1 LASEECIF
9 IVGAAINNTATLTRT
24 PFLPSVRNLTV
35 GVAAI
40 LFVALCALPT
50 IYMFVVSF
58 FSPDGSFSLANYRL
72 LLTESRQRELLLT
85 SVQLGTGTAVLATA
99 IGAPLGMLLA
109 RADLP
114 AKRFLRVA
122 LVVPLVLPSYMLA
135 LAWIYVGG
143 SAGLVA
149 QLIGRDLLS
158 RWTYSLT
165 GAILVLGLS
174 LYPLSM
180 LATEAA
186 ARRVEASLEEAG
198 LLVAGPRRSMWSITL
213 PLIAPSIAGAA
224 LLTFVLALSEF
235 SVPGVLRV
243 HVFTTEVFTAFAA
256 LYDFGAATARATP
269 MLALALIAG
278 VVVNLV
284 VGDRWLTSRRST
296 RTGLP
301 LPLGRWRALAIAGS
315 ALVLALAVI
324 LPLVVLA
331 LEAGRLSRI
340 TTALSASVQAI
351 TNSLLLAVIGAT
363 LILVLALALGYGRG
377 RARTRFKQLV
387 DLGFIVVFAVPSTV
401 VGVGLIGLWNRS
413 GWPGQVYSSSAIIV
427 IAYLARFVPVAA
439 LILAASVRQIPQS
452 FEESAELSG
461 ASWPRVFF
469 RIVLPQMK
477 TGLAAAWVVAFIFTF
492 GELGAT
498 VLVAPPGESTLPV
511 RVYTLIANTRSS
523 EVAALALMQAL
534 VILIPLGLLGTLAS
548 NGGKR

>member
-1 LASEECIF
+1 M
-9 IVGAAINNTATLTRT
+9 GAAITNTAILRRTL
-24 PFLPSVRNLTV
+24 FLPSVRTLTV
-35 GVAAI
+35 GIAAT
-40 LFVALCALPT
+40 LFVVLCALPT

-58 FSPDGSFSLANYRL
+58 VNANGSFSLANYRL
-72 LLTESRQRELLLT
+72 LLTETRQRELLLT
-85 SVQLGTGTAVLATA
+85 SIQLGAGTAVLATA
-99 IGAPLGMLLA
+99 IGVPLGMLLA

-122 LVVPLVLPSYMLA
+122 LIVPLVLPSYMLA

-143 SAGLVA
+143 SAGLVT

-186 ARRVEASLEEAG
+186 ARRVEASLEEAA
-198 LLVAGPRRSMWSITL
+198 LLVAGPRRSVWSITL

-235 SVPGVLRV
+235 SVPSVLRV
-243 HVFTTEVFTAFAA
+243 RVFTTEVFTAFAA

-278 VVVNLV
+278 IAVNLV

-296 RTGLP
+296 RTGLT
-301 LPLGRWRALAIAGS
+301 LPLGRWRALAIAAS
-315 ALVLALAVI
+315 ALVLAFAVI

-340 TTALSASVQAI
+340 ATALSASVQAI
-351 TNSLLLAVIGAT
+351 TNSLFLGIVGAT
-363 LILVLALALGYGRG
+363 LILVLGLALGYWRG
-377 RARTRFKQLV
+377 RARTRFKGLV

-413 GWPGQVYSSSAIIV
+413 GWPGKVYSSAAIIV

-439 LILAASVRQIPQS
+439 LILAASVRQIPKS

-461 ASWPRVFF
+461 ASWLRVFF

-477 TGLAAAWVVAFIFTF
+477 TGIAAAWVVAFIFAF

-523 EVAALALMQAL
+523 EVAALVLMQAL
-534 VILIPLGLLGTLAS
+534 VILIPLALLSTLAS

>member
-1 LASEECIF
+1 M
-9 IVGAAINNTATLTRT
+9 GAAINNTAILRRT
-24 PFLPSVRNLTV
+24 PFLPSVRTLTV
-35 GVAAI
+35 GIAAI
-40 LFVALCALPT
+40 LFVMLCALPT

-58 FSPDGSFSLANYRL
+58 FSTDGSFSLANYRL
-72 LLTESRQRELLLT
+72 LLTESRQRELFLT
-85 SVQLGTGTAVLATA
+85 SIQLGTGTAVLATA
-99 IGAPLGMLLA
+99 IGVPLGVLLA

-143 SAGLVA
+143 STGLVA

-186 ARRVEASLEEAG
+186 ARRVEASLEEAA
-198 LLVAGPRRSMWSITL
+198 LLVAGPRRTVWSITL

-235 SVPGVLRV
+235 SVPAVLRV
-243 HVFTTEVFTAFAA
+243 GVFTTEVFTAFAA

-278 VVVNLV
+278 IAVNLV

-296 RTGLP
+296 RTGLT
-301 LPLGRWRALAIAGS
+301 LPLGRWRALAIAAS
-315 ALVLALAVI
+315 ALVLIFAVV

-340 TTALSASVQAI
+340 TTALNASVQAI

-363 LILVLALALGYGRG
+363 LILVLGLALGYGRG
-377 RARTRFKQLV
+377 RARARFKELV
-387 DLGFIVVFAVPSTV
+387 DLGFIIVFAVPSTV

-439 LILAASVRQIPQS
+439 LILAVSVRQIPKS
-452 FEESAELSG
+452 FEEAAELSG
-461 ASWPRVFF
+461 ASWLRVFF

-477 TGLAAAWVVAFIFTF
+477 TGLAAAWVVAFIFAF

-511 RVYTLIANTRSS
+511 RVYTLIANTKSS

-534 VILIPLGLLGTLAS
+534 VILIPLALLGTFAS

>member
-1 LASEECIF
+1 
-9 IVGAAINNTATLTRT
+9 VGAAINNTAILRRT
-24 PFLPSVRNLTV
+24 PFLPSVRTLTI
-35 GVAAI
+35 GIAAI
-40 LFVALCALPT
+40 LFVMLCALPT

-58 FSPDGSFSLANYRL
+58 INADGSFSFANYRL

-85 SVQLGTGTAVLATA
+85 SIQLGTGTAVLATA
-99 IGAPLGMLLA
+99 IGVPLGMLLA

-122 LVVPLVLPSYMLA
+122 LIVPLVLPSYMLA

-143 SAGLVA
+143 SAGLAA

-186 ARRVEASLEEAG
+186 ARRVEASLEEAA
-198 LLVAGPRRSMWSITL
+198 LLVAGPRRTMWSITL

-235 SVPGVLRV
+235 SVPAVLRV
-243 HVFTTEVFTAFAA
+243 GVFTTEVFTAFAA

-284 VGDRWLTSRRST
+284 VGDRWLTSLRST

-301 LPLGRWRALAIAGS
+301 LPLGSWRAFAIAGS
-315 ALVLALAVI
+315 AIVLAFAVV

-340 TTALSASVQAI
+340 TTALSASLQAI

-363 LILVLALALGYGRG
+363 LILVLGLALGYGRG
-377 RARTRFKQLV
+377 RARTRLKELV
-387 DLGFIVVFAVPSTV
+387 DLGFIIVFAVPSTV

-413 GWPGQVYSSSAIIV
+413 GWPGHVYSSAAIIV

-439 LILAASVRQIPQS
+439 LILAASVRQIPKS

-461 ASWPRVFF
+461 ASWLRVFF

-477 TGLAAAWVVAFIFTF
+477 TGLAAAWVVAFIFAF

-534 VILIPLGLLGTLAS
+534 VILIPLALLGTLAS

>member
-1 LASEECIF
+1 
-9 IVGAAINNTATLTRT
+9 VGAAINNTAILRRT
-24 PFLPSVRNLTV
+24 PFLPSVRTLTV
-35 GVAAI
+35 GIAAI

-58 FSPDGSFSLANYRL
+58 VNANGSFSLANYRL
-72 LLTESRQRELLLT
+72 LLTETRQRELLLT
-85 SVQLGTGTAVLATA
+85 SIQLGAGTAVLATA
-99 IGAPLGMLLA
+99 IGVPLGMLLA

-122 LVVPLVLPSYMLA
+122 LIVPLVLPSYMLA

-143 SAGLVA
+143 SAGLAA

-186 ARRVEASLEEAG
+186 ARRVEASLEEAA
-198 LLVAGPRRSMWSITL
+198 LLVAGPRRTVWSITL

-235 SVPGVLRV
+235 SVPAVLRV
-243 HVFTTEVFTAFAA
+243 RVFTTEVFTAFAA
-256 LYDFGAATARATP
+256 LYDFGAATGRATP

-315 ALVLALAVI
+315 AIVLAFAVV
-324 LPLVVLA
+324 LPLVVLTLA
-331 LEAGRLSRI
+331 AGRLSRI
-340 TTALSASVQAI
+340 TTALNASVQAI

-363 LILVLALALGYGRG
+363 LILVLGLALGYGRG
-377 RARTRFKQLV
+377 RARARFKELV
-387 DLGFIVVFAVPSTV
+387 DLGFIIVFAVPSTV

-413 GWPGQVYSSSAIIV
+413 GWPGQVYSSAAIIV

-439 LILAASVRQIPQS
+439 LILAASVRQIPKS

-461 ASWPRVFF
+461 ASWLRVFF

-477 TGLAAAWVVAFIFTF
+477 TGLAAAWVVAFIFAF

-534 VILIPLGLLGTLAS
+534 VILIPLALLGTFAS

>member
-1 LASEECIF
+1 M
-9 IVGAAINNTATLTRT
+9 GAAINNTAILRRT
-24 PFLPSVRNLTV
+24 PFLPSVRTLTV
-35 GVAAI
+35 GIAAI

-50 IYMFVVSF
+50 IYMFVLSF
-58 FSPDGSFSLANYRL
+58 INANGSFSFANYRL
-72 LLTESRQRELLLT
+72 LLTEARQRELLLT
-85 SVQLGTGTAVLATA
+85 TIQLGTGTAVLATA
-99 IGAPLGMLLA
+99 IGVPLGMLLA

-122 LVVPLVLPSYMLA
+122 FVVPLVLPSYMLA

-186 ARRVEASLEEAG
+186 ARRVEASLEEAA
-198 LLVAGPRRSMWSITL
+198 LLVAGPRRSVWSITL

-235 SVPGVLRV
+235 SVPSVLRV
-243 HVFTTEVFTAFAA
+243 RVFTTEVFTAFAA

-278 VVVNLV
+278 IVFNLV
-284 VGDRWLTSRRST
+284 VGDRWLTSQRST

-301 LPLGRWRALAIAGS
+301 LPLGRWRALAIAAS
-315 ALVLALAVI
+315 ALVLTFAVV

-331 LEAGRLSRI
+331 LEAGRLSRV

-363 LILVLALALGYGRG
+363 LILVLGLALGYGRG
-377 RARTRFKQLV
+377 RART
-387 DLGFIVVFAVPSTV
+387 
-401 VGVGLIGLWNRS
+401 
-413 GWPGQVYSSSAIIV
+413 
-427 IAYLARFVPVAA
+427 
-439 LILAASVRQIPQS
+439 
-452 FEESAELSG
+452 
-461 ASWPRVFF
+461 
-469 RIVLPQMK
+469 
-477 TGLAAAWVVAFIFTF
+477 
-492 GELGAT
+492 
-498 VLVAPPGESTLPV
+498 
-511 RVYTLIANTRSS
+511 
-523 EVAALALMQAL
+523 
-534 VILIPLGLLGTLAS
+534 
-548 NGGKR
+548 

>member
-1 LASEECIF
+1 M
-9 IVGAAINNTATLTRT
+9 GAAINNTAILRRT
-24 PFLPSVRNLTV
+24 PYLPSVRTLTI
-35 GVAAI
+35 GIAAI
-40 LFVALCALPT
+40 LFVLLCALPT

-58 FSPDGSFSLANYRL
+58 VNANGSFSLANYRL
-72 LLTESRQRELLLT
+72 LLTETRQRELLLT
-85 SVQLGTGTAVLATA
+85 SIQLGAGTAVLATA
-99 IGAPLGMLLA
+99 IGVPLGMLLA

-122 LVVPLVLPSYMLA
+122 LIVPLVLPSYMLA

-143 SAGLVA
+143 SAGLVT

-186 ARRVEASLEEAG
+186 ARRVEASLEEAA
-198 LLVAGPRRSMWSITL
+198 LLVAGPRRSVWSITL

-235 SVPGVLRV
+235 SVPSVLRV
-243 HVFTTEVFTAFAA
+243 RVFTTEVFTAFAA

-278 VVVNLV
+278 IAVNLV

-296 RTGLP
+296 RTGLT
-301 LPLGRWRALAIAGS
+301 LPLGRWRALAIAAS
-315 ALVLALAVI
+315 ALVLAFAVI

-340 TTALSASVQAI
+340 ATALSASVQAI
-351 TNSLLLAVIGAT
+351 TNSLFLGIVGAT
-363 LILVLALALGYGRG
+363 LILVLGLALGYWRG
-377 RARTRFKQLV
+377 RARTRFKGLV

-413 GWPGQVYSSSAIIV
+413 GWPGKVYSSAAIIV

-439 LILAASVRQIPQS
+439 LILAASVRQIPKS

-461 ASWPRVFF
+461 ASWLRVFF

-477 TGLAAAWVVAFIFTF
+477 TGIAAAWVVAFIFAF

-523 EVAALALMQAL
+523 EVAALVLMQAL
-534 VILIPLGLLGTLAS
+534 VILIPLALLSTLAS

>member
-1 LASEECIF
+1 M
-9 IVGAAINNTATLTRT
+9 GAAINNTAILRRT
-24 PFLPSVRNLTV
+24 PFLPSVRTLTV
-35 GVAAI
+35 GIAAI

-50 IYMFVVSF
+50 IYMFVLSF
-58 FSPDGSFSLANYRL
+58 IKADGSFSFANYRL

-85 SVQLGTGTAVLATA
+85 SIQLGTGTAVLATA
-99 IGAPLGMLLA
+99 IGVPLGMLLA

-186 ARRVEASLEEAG
+186 ARRVEASLEEAA
-198 LLVAGPRRSMWSITL
+198 LLVAGPRRSVWSITL
-213 PLIAPSIAGAA
+213 PLITPSIAGAA

-235 SVPGVLRV
+235 SVPSVLRV
-243 HVFTTEVFTAFAA
+243 RVFTTEVFTAFAA

-278 VVVNLV
+278 IAVNLV
-284 VGDRWLTSRRST
+284 VGDRWLTSRHST
-296 RTGLP
+296 RTGLL
-301 LPLGRWRALAIAGS
+301 LPLGRWRAMAIAAS
-315 ALVLALAVI
+315 ALVLAFAVV
-324 LPLVVLA
+324 LPLVILA

-413 GWPGQVYSSSAIIV
+413 GWPGQVYSSAGIIV

-439 LILAASVRQIPQS
+439 LILAASVRQIPKS

-477 TGLAAAWVVAFIFTF
+477 TGLAAAWVVAFIFAF
-492 GELGAT
+492 GELGAI

-534 VILIPLGLLGTLAS
+534 VILIPLALLGTLAS